1 MTIQNQL
8 TIKYMWKTFNIQG
21 TKQEIL
27 LSEVRQNMRLES
39 INLKL
44 FIGLQSSV

>member
-1 MTIQNQL
+1 
-8 TIKYMWKTFNIQG
+8 MWKTFNIQG

-27 LSEVRQNMRLES
+27 LSEVRQNKRLES

-44 FIGLQSSV
+44 FIRLQSSV